1 MTQEFLAGTIDHTLL
16 KPHADSHQISQLF
29 EEAIHFGFHSIC
41 VNPSRVEEANSF
53 LKDYQVQ
60 VCSVVGFPLGAST
73 TRSKLYEVEYCLQ
86 KGVSEID
93 MVMNIGFF
101 KDGNLDYVADEIVRI
116 VNSSSGNILKVIIE
130 TNLLNDDE
138 ISQASKLVEDSGA
151 QFVKTSTG
159 FYGSGATPDLV
170 RSIRSAVRP
179 ETGIKASGGIK
190 TLDQVEKLID
200 AGANRIGTSSA
211 VIIMKEFG
219 QNWFK
224 FIPNLNDKFE

>member
-16 KPHADSHQISQLF
+16 KPHADSNQIAQLF
-29 EEAIHFGFHSIC
+29 EEAIHFGFHSVC

-101 KDGNLDYVADEIVRI
+101 KNEKYNIVSDEIIKMVQNAHGKI
-116 VNSSSGNILKVIIE
+116 IKVIIE
-130 TNLLNDDE
+130 SGILSKEE
-138 ISQASKLVEDSGA
+138 IIAASKLVEDSGA
-151 QFVKTSTG
+151 HFVKTSTG
-159 FYGSGATPDLV
+159 FSAFGA
-170 RSIRSAVRP
+170 SP
-179 ETGIKASGGIK
+179 EIIKMIKTTLKSDTKIKASGGIK
-190 TLDQVEKLID
+190 SLNQVEELID
-200 AGANRIGTSSA
+200 AGADRIGSSSGI
-211 VIIMKEFG
+211 IIMEE
-219 QNWFK
+219 
-224 FIPNLNDKFE
+224 ITDK

>member
-1 MTQEFLAGTIDHTLL
+1 MTQGFFAGTIDHTLL
-16 KPHADSHQISQLF
+16 KPHADSHQIAQLF

-41 VNPSRVEEANSF
+41 VNLSRVEEANSF

-101 KDGNLDYVADEIVRI
+101 KDGHLDYVADEIVQI

-170 RSIRSAVRP
+170 RLIRSAVRP

-219 QNWFK
+219 QN
-224 FIPNLNDKFE
+224 

>member
-16 KPHADSHQISQLF
+16 KPDAKSHQFTQLF
-29 EEAIHFGFHSIC
+29 EEAAHYGFHSVC
-41 VNPSRVEEANSF
+41 VNPSRVEEANNF

-101 KDGNLDYVADEIVRI
+101 KDGNLDYVADEIVQI

-159 FYGSGATPDLV
+159 FCGRGATPDLV
-170 RSIRSAVRP
+170 QLIRSAVRP

-190 TLDQVEKLID
+190 TLEQLEALID
-200 AGANRIGTSSA
+200 AGANRIGTSSG
-211 VIIMKEFG
+211 VIIMKEFS
-219 QNWFK
+219 QKRFK
-224 FIPNLNDKFE
+224 FVPNLNDKFE